1 MTINSSAKSLFQQP
15 LLFHYPP
22 PKLATR
28 KHIRKIVRSNFPLRS
43 CNPVRYKIHEWS
55 RLRILE
61 DDSSCENEH
70 RYVARFPV
78 LIKWEMEIWLFL
90 GRWDRSIE
98 PRTLFP
104 IAENVV
110 QLTKGSTSM
119 SLPKHRFF
127 IIELPI
133 KLNDQDINK
142 AKCTISNFFWTSVKY
157 CILWIFYPVYWRKF
171 PFVSY
176 EIWCG
181 AEIIIFQSG
190 RIRESKE
197 ERLRL
202 IF

>member
-15 LLFHYPP
+15 LLFHCPP
-22 PKLATR
+22 PKLATTPR

-98 PRTLFP
+98 PRTRFP
-104 IAENVV
+104 NCWEC
-110 QLTKGSTSM
+110 G
-119 SLPKHRFF
+119 
-127 IIELPI
+127 IINEG
-133 KLNDQDINK
+133 INFDVSSE
-142 AKCTISNFFWTSVKY
+142 AS
-157 CILWIFYPVYWRKF
+157 IFYYRAANK
-171 PFVSY
+171 
-176 EIWCG
+176 I
-181 AEIIIFQSG
+181 
-190 RIRESKE
+190 
-197 ERLRL
+197 ERPRY
-202 IF
+202 